1 MLHEHSCRVSAFQLF
16 ACVVD
21 SGPAA
26 FICFQVVYR
35 FAPAGSAYGRGY
47 LAQMDQSQ
55 REEADKEVVDC
66 GGGGAVAWPEATV
79 KGMTPE
85 QRYDDEGR
93 WKMRREGGSR
103 E

>member
-1 MLHEHSCRVSAFQLF
+1 VPAFQLF

-47 LAQMDQSQ
+47 LAQLDQSQ
-55 REEADKEVVDC
+55 REEADKEVV
-66 GGGGAVAWPEATV
+66 AWPEATA

-93 WKMRREGGSR
+93 WKMRREGG
-103 E
+103 